1 VFDTHSFIKALYPHL
16 GLFLPSETP
25 TEDALLPAISVTLI
39 PNLKEEKK
47 GSKMN
52 GDKRKKI
59 SERNEEKEQK
69 ATKKRRRERIRFGEE
84 EKREDLCYLR
94 KFFIMF

>member
-1 VFDTHSFIKALYPHL
+1 MFDTHSFIKALHPHL

-59 SERNEEKEQK
+59 SERNEEKRRNRKQRRREEEK
-69 ATKKRRRERIRFGEE
+69 EFDLEKKRR
-84 EKREDLCYLR
+84 EKICV
-94 KFFIMF
+94 I